1 MVNSKIFGYV
11 KTAKI
16 DLDRNKEILANI
28 NSFKS
33 VFLVLKGHIVI
44 INWCKDKAEYFLH
57 CKMVVLF
64 LTNVF

>member
-44 INWCKDKAEYFLH
+44 IN
-57 CKMVVLF
+57 
-64 LTNVF
+64 